1 MLAAE
6 AMSKTTLSAKELLMR
21 YTPVALA
28 LSLLA
33 AVTASVGYSAPSD
46 KLDPR
51 AAALVAQG
59 RAELAAGRTDG
70 AVDAFEAALA
80 VQPGSVPVL
89 VNLAEA
95 TRRQGMQGKALH
107 YYREALEADPRN
119 LVAISGEGAALVEKG
134 AVEKARRNLVRLKGI
149 CGNDCEAAQQ
159 LSAAIAKGPAPRIIT
174 AEAAKPDPVVSEN

>member
-1 MLAAE
+1 MP
-6 AMSKTTLSAKELLMR
+6 KTKLSAKELLMR

-33 AVTASVGYSAPSD
+33 AVTASVGYSAPPE

-51 AAALVAQG
+51 EAALLAQG
-59 RAELAAGRTDG
+59 RAELTAGRTDG

-80 VQPGSVPVL
+80 VQPGSVSVL

-107 YYREALEADPRN
+107 YYREALEADPKS
-119 LVAISGEGAALVEKG
+119 LTAISGEGAALVEKG
-134 AVEKARRNLVRLKGI
+134 AVEKARRNLARLKGM
-149 CGNDCEAAQQ
+149 CGDDCDATKQ
-159 LSAAIAKGPAPRIIT
+159 LAAAIAKGPAPRIVT
-174 AEAAKPDPVVSEN
+174 AEAVKPEPVVTEN